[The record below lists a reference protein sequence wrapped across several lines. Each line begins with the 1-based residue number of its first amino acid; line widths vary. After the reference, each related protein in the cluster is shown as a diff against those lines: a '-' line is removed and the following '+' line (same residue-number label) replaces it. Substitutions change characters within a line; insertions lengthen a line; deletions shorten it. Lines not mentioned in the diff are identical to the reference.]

1 MMSQHLVV
9 FVGIL
14 CTTNLMCEP
23 QAAPYSGQ
31 PSPLLGDSQ
40 QSPAMRELSKAHA
53 EQLARAEESIA
64 ELVRQLKALP
74 PDDARREPLAA
85 QLRQQQQALRDTR
98 DKFRDQ
104 AALPTQTRSR
114 QQWHPRQRQ
123 GSSRRCPAAM
133 YWSRFTD
140 CSQRISNAR
149 KRDCETMTICNVA
162 SARNKPCSK
171 GFSTA
176 PWSAH
181 NLNDNQ

>member
-14 CTTNLMCEP
+14 CATNLMCEP

-104 AALPTQTRSR
+104 LLCLLKHEAANNGTLANDKEAQDAVLLQCTGAVSLTAVNASQT
-114 QQWHPRQRQ
+114 HANATA
-123 GSSRRCPAAM
+123 RR
-133 YWSRFTD
+133 
-140 CSQRISNAR
+140 
-149 KRDCETMTICNVA
+149 
-162 SARNKPCSK
+162 
-171 GFSTA
+171 
-176 PWSAH
+176 
-181 NLNDNQ
+181 